1 MKHFITLFFLS
12 LLALNSWIYIEVDA
26 QDADTIRPT
35 VTQIFIPITGRPLNA
50 EFTVIITFSEVVTGF
65 EQSELTLTGKAV
77 ATITNWQPQ
86 PNGTQ
91 YHATVTPT
99 GDGDLTLNIAENVAF
114 DSVNNG
120 NRAESRTIQI
130 DLTPPTATILPVIED
145 NYRNFYPNLTDE
157 EIRAKGL
164 MYNGDEFKVR
174 VVFSEELRRPNSFVR
189 SELRVT
195 GTAKATITEW
205 AMHEATGHSEYTA
218 IILPTSAGTVTFS
231 IAANVVKDKALN
243 PNKDPVKKVTV
254 WIDTKAPVASISV
267 PSGTQNGPFNVRI
280 TFDEPVGVAER
291 FLTQDSN
298 GRTYFIWYAD
308 GYHGGTTTSK
318 WTTNANRQVYMT
330 TFTPG
335 ENRKRSLK
343 LYLVGARAF
352 DAAGNTTIEV
362 RKPATLVEID
372 TTQPRIM
379 SAELLPDPPPDSFKA
394 KFTFSEPVFGL
405 EASEII
411 LTEESDAT
419 ITDFES
425 LLGGKD
431 YVVTI
436 TAVMTP
442 QVGLRILTG
451 MARDAANNANKPAT
465 IIVTVGDAGDGSH
478 TITFTIDEPR
488 SVLRPTPVAQD
499 SVIFNEIRNAE
510 DNKNDWLELKNISN
524 EEVNLKD
531 WEISIVHSRGESTN
545 KDVDI
550 VSFPEY
556 TLPTGGILL
565 IVNTDPS
572 KTDLVSGQDIENP
585 NSKRDVSPQYLI
597 APEMKLPDTQH
608 LLILRSTRDK
618 NGKPE
623 AFEDL
628 AGNYFRGFVDYGTQV
643 WPLIHTL
650 RPSNRT
656 EALLTQDQAWY
667 RIAADKR
674 GYTAEAWALSSHQS
688 GIGYKAG
695 TSMEASL
702 GTPGYPN
709 DTVADGSL
717 TGHITFSELM
727 FATNGGLFSQPQWIE
742 LYNNTTIAAAPVN
755 LKGWKLVVEA
765 RDSEVRHRHSVITLE
780 ELHIAPSGTVLL
792 VTRDRRHSGQ
802 LTENQIYDLYR
813 HHSNVHGLGL
823 RENKVLSASGI
834 GLKLLAPDGTLV
846 DMVGNLDGEKGIDM
860 PAWTLPA
867 GRIEGG
873 ARTSLIRGYE
883 GGIALT
889 GTEATSWERA
899 VDMQMSEN
907 RYYGHKTDISTP
919 GYREGGP
926 APVMLSHFSANR
938 TSVGV
943 VLEWVTQSELDNAG
957 FNVMR
962 SQTKEGQFVKVNPVL
977 ILGNGTTA
985 ERHTYAWTD
994 TTTKPNV
1001 VYYYRIE
1008 EVSLSGDRQQLAT
1021 VRLRGH
1027 ISAKDKLFQ
1036 KWADVKVQ
1044 E

>member
-1 MKHFITLFFLS
+1 MKHFFTLFFLS
-12 LLALNSWIYIEVDA
+12 LLALNSWIHIGVDA

-35 VTQIFIPITGRPLNA
+35 VTQIFVPITGRPLNA

-65 EQSELTLTGKAV
+65 EQSDLTLTGTAV

-114 DSVNNG
+114 DAANNG
-120 NRAESRTIQI
+120 NRAASRTIQI
-130 DLTPPTATILPVIED
+130 DLTPPIATILPAIED
-145 NYRNFYPNLTDE
+145 NHRNFYTELTDE
-157 EIRAKGL
+157 EIRSKGL
-164 MYNGDEFKVR
+164 VYNDDEFKVR
-174 VVFSEELRRPNSFVR
+174 IVFSEELRRPNSFVR
-189 SELRVT
+189 WKLNVI
-195 GTAKATITEW
+195 GTANATITEW
-205 AMHEATGHSEYTA
+205 TAHGTMGHSEYTVT
-218 IILPTSAGTVTFS
+218 ILPTSEGTLTFS
-231 IAANVVKDKALN
+231 VAANVVKDKALN
-243 PNKDPVKKVTV
+243 LNKDPAEKVTV
-254 WIDTKAPVASISV
+254 RIDTKAPVASITA
-267 PSGTQNGPFNVRI
+267 PSDTQNGPFDVTV
-280 TFDEPVGVAER
+280 TFDEPVGIAER
-291 FLTQDSN
+291 FLTPDGN
-298 GRTYFIWYAD
+298 GRTNLIWYAD
-308 GYHGGTTTSK
+308 GYDGGTTTGK
-318 WTTNANRQVYMT
+318 WTVGANRRVYMT

-335 ENRKRSLK
+335 ENRKRPLK
-343 LYLVGARAF
+343 LYLVGSRAF
-352 DAAGNTTIEV
+352 DAAGNTTVDLKE
-362 RKPATLVEID
+362 PATLVEID

-411 LTEESDAT
+411 MTEESDAT

-425 LLGGKD
+425 LPGGKD

-442 QVGLRILTG
+442 QVGLRIQTG

-465 IIVTVGDAGDGSH
+465 IIVTIGDGEDGSH

-524 EEVNLKD
+524 EDVNLKD
-531 WEISIVHSRGESTN
+531 WEISIVHSRGESAN

-556 TLPTGGILL
+556 TIPTGGILL

-597 APEMKLPDTQH
+597 APQMLLPDIPY
-608 LLILRSTRDK
+608 LLILRSARNK

-650 RPSNRT
+650 RPPNRT

-674 GYTAEAWALSSHQS
+674 GYTAEAWALSGHQS

-702 GTPGYPN
+702 GTPGYPR
-709 DTVADGSL
+709 DTVADDNLNGR
-717 TGHITFSELM
+717 ITFSELM

-742 LYNNTTIAAAPVN
+742 LYNNTAIAAAPMN

-802 LTENQIYDLYR
+802 LTEDQIYDLYR
-813 HHSNVHGLGL
+813 HHSNAHRLGL
-823 RENKVLSASGI
+823 RENAVLSASGF
-834 GLKLLAPDGTLV
+834 GLKLFSPDGTLV
-846 DMVGNLDGEKGIDM
+846 DMAGNLDGEKGVDA
-860 PAWTLPA
+860 PTWALPSSRTED
-867 GRIEGG
+867 GE
-873 ARTSLIRGYE
+873 RTSLIRRYE

-889 GTEATSWERA
+889 GTGAASWERA

-907 RYYGHKTDISTP
+907 GYYGHKSDISTP

-938 TSVGV
+938 TEAGV
-943 VLEWVTQSELDNAG
+943 VLEWTTQSELDNAG
-957 FNVMR
+957 FNVLR
-962 SQTKEGQFVKVNPVL
+962 GQTKEGAFVQVNPTL
-977 ILGNGTTA
+977 IPGAGTTA
-985 ERHTYAWTD
+985 ERHTYTWTD
-994 TTTKPNV
+994 PTTKPNV
-1001 VYYYRIE
+1001 VYHYRIE
-1008 EVSLSGDRQQLAT
+1008 EVSLSGNRQRLAT
-1021 VRLRGH
+1021 VRLRGYV
-1027 ISAKDKLFQ
+1027 SAKDKLLQ
-1036 KWADVKVQ
+1036 KWADVKGQ